1 MTSLGKLGEYQCD
14 VGDHPEDVGYLV
26 WWVTFLGLVGDYQG
40 DSWLPS
46 FGR

>member
-1 MTSLGKLGEYQCD
+1 MDDQSGKVWFVI
-14 VGDHPEDVGYLV
+14 VGDHPEDVAYLV

-46 FGR
+46 FGS